1 MNGLHPIK
9 MPSAKEKV
17 AAELRKAILSRQLQ
31 EGEAVTLE
39 SVANQLEVSV
49 MPVREAFQILARD
62 GLIKLQR
69 NQRALPAARDLRECC
84 SRDVLCAGGGYYPD

>member
-39 SVANQLEVSV
+39 SV
-49 MPVREAFQILARD
+49 
-62 GLIKLQR
+62 GH
-69 NQRALPAARDLRECC
+69 
-84 SRDVLCAGGGYYPD
+84 AGA

>member
-31 EGEAVTLE
+31 EGETGSNVWYLYEEIAGE
-39 SVANQLEVSV
+39 SPSMYSTSGFSIWPRNC
-49 MPVREAFQILARD
+49 LAYEER
-62 GLIKLQR
+62 L
-69 NQRALPAARDLRECC
+69 
-84 SRDVLCAGGGYYPD
+84 SM

>member
-39 SVANQLEVSV
+39 SVANQLEVWSCRC
-49 MPVREAFQILARD
+49 VRRSRF
-62 GLIKLQR
+62 
-69 NQRALPAARDLRECC
+69 LRVT
-84 SRDVLCAGGGYYPD
+84 D

>member
-49 MPVREAFQILARD
+49 MPDRKSTRLNSSHDRQ
-62 GLIKLQR
+62 
-69 NQRALPAARDLRECC
+69 
-84 SRDVLCAGGGYYPD
+84 SRMPSSA

>member
-39 SVANQLEVSV
+39 SVANQLEGYV
-49 MPVREAFQILARD
+49 LTRD
-62 GLIKLQR
+62 SGENEVVLFSEG
-69 NQRALPAARDLRECC
+69 AADGPSGRFRD
-84 SRDVLCAGGGYYPD
+84 

>member
-39 SVANQLEVSV
+39 CGES
-49 MPVREAFQILARD
+49 
-62 GLIKLQR
+62 
-69 NQRALPAARDLRECC
+69 
-84 SRDVLCAGGGYYPD
+84 AGGVGHAGA

>member
-39 SVANQLEVSV
+39 SVCES
-49 MPVREAFQILARD
+49 
-62 GLIKLQR
+62 
-69 NQRALPAARDLRECC
+69 
-84 SRDVLCAGGGYYPD
+84 AGGVGHAGA